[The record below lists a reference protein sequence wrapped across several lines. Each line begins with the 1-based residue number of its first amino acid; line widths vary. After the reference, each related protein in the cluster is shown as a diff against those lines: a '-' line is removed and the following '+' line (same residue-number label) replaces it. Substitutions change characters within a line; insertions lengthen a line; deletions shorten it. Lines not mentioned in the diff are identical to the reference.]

1 MNSYLKSALV
11 LATAQAVSDVAWT
24 SMGHFKIKDPAFLS
38 VTKFHDSDEFLLV
51 SSFSAFGNGSLYV
64 VKDIK
69 EAISTPNVAGMKDSK
84 LKQGKFQWPNNVQVI
99 PKEVFGDNVR
109 AIVVPDGFLVP
120 GHANGGV
127 YIVIVDNDDITN
139 ATECYTMTH
148 NKDGYFYHMGEWID
162 MNKDGRL
169 DFVTA
174 KSNAK
179 AGGGRL
185 VWYEHPEGG
194 LADMPWTEHLI
205 TEGPDVSI
213 TFDHDI
219 VKPDIMVYAGQFFD
233 ESVNMYQISK
243 NGGTVVK
250 SRVIDDVHILSAY

>member
-1 MNSYLKSALV
+1 
-11 LATAQAVSDVAWT
+11 
-24 SMGHFKIKDPAFLS
+24 
-38 VTKFHDSDEFLLV
+38 
-51 SSFSAFGNGSLYV
+51 
-64 VKDIK
+64 
-69 EAISTPNVAGMKDSK
+69 
-84 LKQGKFQWPNNVQVI
+84 
-99 PKEVFGDNVR
+99 VR